1 MGFLEGLLSTT
12 VRSLVRGR
20 VHAAGDASG
29 LATRQYQQ
37 WSALRHGRKARR
49 RKCVQLHS
57 LIATLAPWPF
67 FLSVR
72 RTRGTRRPPR
82 TRAPARG
89 MGSDGGAGEL
99 PPGQGIP
106 LPTQRHTHP
115 GPGRDT
121 GAGDHGPCYG
131 EGPRSPRLEADG
143 PTEEGRRAGPSAPL
157 HPQDGAGGGLRGFQG
172 TVRKSGEGAQTPPS
186 EGGDPLS
193 AFGSGP
199 GRTRTDDQVVM
210 SHSLL
215 PLSYGPLKSG
225 KGVSILPLPTP
236 CTAERSLP
244 PGGSAMPRRRRAE
257 SRGGRNDPASRSNRG
272 PFG

>member
-199 GRTRTDDQVVM
+199 GRITTKYGLDPYQQGRCQYT
-210 SHSLL
+210 L
-215 PLSYGPLKSG
+215 PYF
-225 KGVSILPLPTP
+225 PLPVAIP
-236 CTAERSLP
+236 AALGNSL
-244 PGGSAMPRRRRAE
+244 R
-257 SRGGRNDPASRSNRG
+257 GRNVHMQPHATTPIRG
-272 PFG
+272 WAFK